1 MEIPETFFGNSAITF
16 KKAFGLSSLTQNIT
30 WMSSV
35 KSNLKER
42 FEIELQETRETSLI
56 AELIVAR
63 TGLFSL
69 QENVIP
75 LNKILNL
82 YL

>member
-1 MEIPETFFGNSAITF
+1 
-16 KKAFGLSSLTQNIT
+16 
-30 WMSSV
+30 MSSV

-82 YL
+82 FFNNLVSFGLAASREI